1 MTTSNQI
8 DVSVILVN
16 YNTKQMTS
24 ECIDSII
31 SHTQGVIYEIILVDN
46 HSTDGS
52 KEFFTNDKRVK
63 YVYSD
68 VNGGF
73 GYGNNLGMHYAYGKY
88 IFLLNTDTLL
98 INNAIKEFF
107 DYAESH
113 ESNIVYGCW
122 LVNGEGKDVCSY
134 YNFPA
139 FDFID
144 FWNKHILGKDVLIFD
159 HKEKQ
164 VDAISGA
171 DMFMP
176 KKVAEAVGGFDTNI
190 FMYGEEGEYQY
201 RMMKNGFKRKLLPQP
216 KIIHLEGGS
225 NKNIKHHKVI
235 DMRGHFVFLKKYMP
249 MWKYILARLYYCI
262 IYSLLLSVHLHENWA
277 RQSLRF
283 IFSTITLK
291 QNAPKVEIPKF

>member
-1 MTTSNQI
+1 MTTNNQV
-8 DVSVILVN
+8 DVSVILVT

-31 SHTQGVIYEIILVDN
+31 SHTQGVTYEIILVDN

-73 GYGNNLGMHYAYGKY
+73 GFGNNLGIHYAYGKY

-113 ESNIVYGCW
+113 GPNTVYGCW
-122 LVNGEGKDVCSY
+122 LVNGKGEDVCSY

-139 FDFID
+139 LSFVD
-144 FWNKHILGKDVLIFD
+144 FWNKHIMGKDVQVFD
-159 HKEKQ
+159 HKEKL
-164 VDAISGA
+164 VDAICGA
-171 DMFMP
+171 DMFIP
-176 KKVAEAVGGFDTNI
+176 RSVVEAIGGFDTNI
-190 FMYGEEGEYQY
+190 FMYGEEGEFQY
-201 RMMKNGFKRKLLPQP
+201 RMKKAGFNRMLIPQP
-216 KIIHLEGGS
+216 RIIHLEGKS
-225 NKNIKHHKVI
+225 NSTGHKVI

-249 MWKYILARLYYCI
+249 RWKYILARLYYVI
-262 IYSLLLSVHLHENWA
+262 IYTIALSGHLQEKWA
-277 RQSLRF
+277 RKSLRL

-291 QNAPKVEIPKF
+291 DNATKVELPIL